1 MKKDKIEIIK
11 GASKVRQTLFQIQ
24 EFIGS
29 GLYEIPE
36 DDDEGCLDGIND
48 ELYFACEKAVNIITA
63 AKELLE
69 SIDENHW
76 SLWENDLQDKHDCVL
91 LYKDDYQIDEKDDG
105 TWETEHKNGI
115 IDSYNQLKKALK
127 GEE

>member
-1 MKKDKIEIIK
+1 MAWVKKNKVIK
-11 GASKVRQTLFQIQ
+11 NLHQIQ

-29 GLYEIPE
+29 GLYEVPE
-36 DDDEGCLDGIND
+36 DDDEGCLVGIND

-91 LYKDDYQIDEKDDG
+91 LYKDDYQIDEDENG
-105 TWETEHKNGI
+105 NWETEQKDGI
-115 IDSYNQLKKALK
+115 QNSYNKLKKALK